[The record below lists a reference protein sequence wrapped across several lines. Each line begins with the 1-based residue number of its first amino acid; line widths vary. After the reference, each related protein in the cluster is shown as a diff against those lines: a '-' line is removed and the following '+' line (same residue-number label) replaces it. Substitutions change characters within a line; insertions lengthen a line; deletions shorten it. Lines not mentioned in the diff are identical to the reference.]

1 MAGKYWLFGRA
12 DDLPYGKTFALL
24 ANFLNS
30 FVFFFIVFLF
40 SEKKTDRERMSE
52 VRIQLEKFTRHE
64 EKSDGENSFQMLILF
79 HLFPSFVSIVR

>member
-1 MAGKYWLFGRA
+1 
-12 DDLPYGKTFALL
+12 
-24 ANFLNS
+24 
-30 FVFFFIVFLF
+30 
-40 SEKKTDRERMSE
+40 MSE